1 MGQHTKLHLK
11 TDDFYFKIK
20 VQQGGFMKSRKTRLF
35 ILAVILMMAFAGC
48 REYATPISNSKNI
61 ETTVQAKDHGAD
73 IESFFISWNGTVQKF
88 DRSAGTITGILSDIA
103 SLAWIAP
110 PGEEMVLTL
119 HPQK

>member
-61 ETTVQAKDHGAD
+61 ETTVRDYHWHPVRHCL
-73 IESFFISWNGTVQKF
+73 ISM
-88 DRSAGTITGILSDIA
+88 DCP
-103 SLAWIAP
+103 P

>member
-1 MGQHTKLHLK
+1 
-11 TDDFYFKIK
+11 
-20 VQQGGFMKSRKTRLF
+20 MKSRKTGRF

-48 REYATPISNSKNI
+48 KEYATPISNGKNI
-61 ETTVQAKDHGAD
+61 DVTAQAEDHGAD

-110 PGEEMVLTL
+110 PQGRRWIQHCNQTL
-119 HPQK
+119 